1 MIYSNQ
7 YENIRSMEP
16 GDTPQV
22 LRLMQP
28 FFKKRLLL
36 PRSEQDIL
44 ADCGDYVLYDRSR
57 N

>member
-1 MIYSNQ
+1 
-7 YENIRSMEP
+7 MEP